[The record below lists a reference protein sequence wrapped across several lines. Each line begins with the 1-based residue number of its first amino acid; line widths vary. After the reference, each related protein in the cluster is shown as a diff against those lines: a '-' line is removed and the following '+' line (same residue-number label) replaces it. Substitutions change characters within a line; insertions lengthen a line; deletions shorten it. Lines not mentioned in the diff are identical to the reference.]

1 MRNTVNINAGANV
14 SSKVPISKTSGK
26 PRPLSSLPL
35 NRTKPIGMSISF
47 SASNTTGIDVTDDKS
62 IYSAYSLG

>member
-14 SSKVPISKTSGK
+14 SSKVPISKMSGK

-35 NRTKPIGMSISF
+35 NRTKPIGKSF
-47 SASNTTGIDVTDDKS
+47 GASNTTGIDVTDDKNR
-62 IYSAYSLG
+62 YSA